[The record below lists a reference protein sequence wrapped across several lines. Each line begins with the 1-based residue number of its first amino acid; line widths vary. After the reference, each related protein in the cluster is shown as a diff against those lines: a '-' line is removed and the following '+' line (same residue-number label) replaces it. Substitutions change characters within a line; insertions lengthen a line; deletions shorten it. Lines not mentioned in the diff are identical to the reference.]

1 MYAKHYFRSTLL
13 AASLFPLAGIAQD
26 LPTDLRQE
34 IGSYLDN
41 VARREVSI
49 GRIKIDSVA
58 TKGKTLQLFA
68 NINCSYIPFRED
80 NVDEIYR
87 TVKSMLPAEWA
98 SYQLE
103 IRTNGRSIEE
113 QIPLALRSKKNKKA
127 IFPQSGKNIPLVSKK
142 SSPYT
147 PTRGL
152 NNRHIAMWQSH
163 GFYYEAK
170 LDRWEWQRARIF
182 QTVEDL
188 YTQSYVLPFLVPMLE
203 NAGANVLLPRERDT
217 QTHEVIVDND
227 GCLDGSRSTLN
238 AMPTINGATARERD
252 SPTSATST
260 KTLKIPF
267 RKVPTDKP
275 KPSVKEKKVQPNG
288 YPKS

>member
-58 TKGKTLQLFA
+58 TQGKTLQLFA

-170 LDRWEWQRARIF
+170 LDR
-182 QTVEDL
+182 
-188 YTQSYVLPFLVPMLE
+188 
-203 NAGANVLLPRERDT
+203 
-217 QTHEVIVDND
+217 
-227 GCLDGSRSTLN
+227 
-238 AMPTINGATARERD
+238 
-252 SPTSATST
+252 
-260 KTLKIPF
+260 
-267 RKVPTDKP
+267 
-275 KPSVKEKKVQPNG
+275 
-288 YPKS
+288 